1 MIGLGMK
8 GKEEA
13 RETCSLL
20 YLGLGTLKKM
30 EWVSMGRIYTIVR
43 VTFLGGVRDRTLL
56 GIFILGL
63 LLMATIPVVSYFSMR
78 QTTEVAAGYALSVIS
93 LIGLLLTVFMGGNLI
108 SRDIDRKGIHT
119 VVTLPI
125 SRTQYMIG
133 KFLGLALLLFIS
145 LLILYL
151 LAALA
156 IFFTSLQYPPS
167 RPLRW
172 EIYLLV
178 VILEYVML
186 LVVSAVSVLFNTF
199 ATSTFLPMALTLAVY
214 GIGQSTVL
222 VKDYLEKVPEATAI
236 SPVIA
241 YIAKASYYIF
251 PNLSSFDIRN
261 GFVYSLP
268 VNLPYLVMVLLYG
281 FFYLGVVLLM
291 ATYFFG
297 RRDLT

>member
-1 MIGLGMK
+1 
-8 GKEEA
+8 
-13 RETCSLL
+13 
-20 YLGLGTLKKM
+20 
-30 EWVSMGRIYTIVR
+30 MGRIYTIVR

-156 IFFTSLQYPPS
+156 IFLTSLQYPPS
-167 RPLRW
+167 RPLHW
-172 EIYLLV
+172 ETYLLV

-214 GIGQSTVL
+214 CIGQNTAL
-222 VKDYLEKVPEATAI
+222 VKDYLEKVPEAKAI

-251 PNLSSFDIRN
+251 PNLSGFDIRN

-268 VNLPYLVMVLLYG
+268 VNLPYLVMVVLYG
-281 FFYLGVVLLM
+281 FFYLGVVLFM

>member
-1 MIGLGMK
+1 MEGSIKSALFWLHQERVQVSEMKKIG
-8 GKEEA
+8 A
-13 RETCSLL
+13 
-20 YLGLGTLKKM
+20 
-30 EWVSMGRIYTIVR
+30 IVR
-43 VTFLGGVRDRTLL
+43 VTFMGGVRDRTLF

-63 LLMATIPVVSYFSMR
+63 LLLLTIPVFSYFSMR
-78 QTTEVAAGYALSVIS
+78 QTTEVAAGYSLSVIS

-167 RPLRW
+167 RPLHW
-172 EIYLLV
+172 ETYLLV

-186 LVVSAVSVLFNTF
+186 LVISAVSVLFNSF

-222 VKDYLEKVPEATAI
+222 VKDYLEKAPEAKAI

-241 YIAKASYYIF
+241 YVAKASYYLF
-251 PNLSSFDIRN
+251 PNLSAFDIKN
-261 GFVYSLP
+261 AFAYSLP
-268 VNLPYLVMVLLYG
+268 VQLPYLMLVLLYG
-281 FFYLGVVLLM
+281 FFYLGVCMFM